1 MAAVINEPL
10 IEFSLKKET
19 PALQASKKTGTGVTT
34 GAVCQQNFDSI
45 AKRCLRKE
53 AYYLEKHLKIYVSW
67 SMFSLNG
74 ECVPKKE

>member
-19 PALQASKKTGTGVTT
+19 PALQASKKTGTGVTA

-45 AKRCLRKE
+45 AKRCLRK
-53 AYYLEKHLKIYVSW
+53 
-67 SMFSLNG
+67 
-74 ECVPKKE
+74 